1 MLVTDAYH
9 RRCAITGENTLE
21 VLQAAHIRPY
31 AMGGPHA
38 ITNGLLLRMDFHKLF
53 DDGLVSVSPDYRIHV
68 SPRIRQKY
76 YNGKVYYRLDDQPL
90 TTMPDDLGLRPDRE
104 SLDWHFNNVF
114 QR

>member
-1 MLVTDAYH
+1 
-9 RRCAITGENTLE
+9 
-21 VLQAAHIRPY
+21 
-31 AMGGPHA
+31 
-38 ITNGLLLRMDFHKLF
+38 MDFHKLF
-53 DDGLVSVSPDYRIHV
+53 DDGLVSVSPDYRVHV